1 MMGKRV
7 MGLRWNAVIVVF
19 LASML
24 VVTGCSVLKSQK
36 GSNTSAPAVATQPAQ
51 PKTVYLDFGDVL
63 LPKDLKVDNDDS
75 FVFTTAGLTAG
86 VLSLSGRV
94 EANSLITFFK
104 NRMPE
109 DGWQMISEIK
119 AARSM
124 LLFKKQ
130 TRWCVIGIEEGRMST
145 HAQIWVAPTIAAQES
160 SEQLIR

>member
-1 MMGKRV
+1 MGNRV
-7 MGLRWNAVIVVF
+7 MGLRWNAVLAVF
-19 LASML
+19 LVAML
-24 VVTGCSVLKSQK
+24 AVTGCSVLKSKQSSK
-36 GSNTSAPAVATQPAQ
+36 TSASAISAQPAQ

-63 LPKDLKVDNDDS
+63 LPKDLKRDNDDS

-145 HAQIWVAPTIAAQES
+145 YAQIWVAPTIATQES
-160 SEQLIR
+160 SGLTR

>member
-1 MMGKRV
+1 MVNRAR
-7 MGLRWNAVIVVF
+7 GLRGKAVLVFF
-19 LASML
+19 LAGML
-24 VVTGCSVLKSQK
+24 AMTGCSVLKSKK
-36 GSNTSAPAVATQPAQ
+36 GSKMSASGVSAQPAQ

-63 LPKDLKVDNDDS
+63 LPKDLEVDNDES

-86 VLSLSGRV
+86 VLTLSGRV

-119 AARSM
+119 AGRSM

-130 TRWCVIGIEEGRMST
+130 ARWCVISIEEGRMST
-145 HAQIWVAPTIAAQES
+145 DAQIWVAPTIAPEATG
-160 SEQLIR
+160 LNR